1 MDKWMQ
7 TAMAR
12 VLGIGVALLMALPLA
27 QVSGLVAER
36 QALRAEAIK

>member
-12 VLGIGVALLMALPLA
+12 ARVLRIGVALPLA